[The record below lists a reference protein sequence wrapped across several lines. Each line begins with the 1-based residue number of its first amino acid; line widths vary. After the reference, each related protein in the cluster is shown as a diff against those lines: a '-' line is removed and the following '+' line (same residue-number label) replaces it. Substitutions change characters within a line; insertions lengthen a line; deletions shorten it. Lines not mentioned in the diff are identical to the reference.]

1 MFTQLGLTSIQAEVY
16 LTLAKLGQSKVKTI
30 AKNLQ
35 IDRAQV
41 YRALPTLEENGL
53 VQKILTKPIN
63 YRAIPLE
70 QAFPIL
76 INRQTKTLDNIQEK
90 VEDFIKKFGK
100 TKQELSTKE
109 QPKYVISSMS
119 TAHQNK
125 VKQLFNNLKN
135 SLDVMFNWEVLR
147 YTIKFYG
154 EEYERALRRGVKV
167 RFITD
172 KAKDSEIQKIIQPL
186 KEIGSVEVRKATLF
200 RLSPIAIFDNKIVD
214 IITST
219 DNIEVLRV
227 SHQNLVSSMHDY
239 FELKWRSAHKQ

>member
-1 MFTQLGLTSIQAEVY
+1 M
-16 LTLAKLGQSKVKTI
+16 
-30 AKNLQ
+30 
-35 IDRAQV
+35 
-41 YRALPTLEENGL
+41 
-53 VQKILTKPIN
+53 
-63 YRAIPLE
+63 
-70 QAFPIL
+70 
-76 INRQTKTLDNIQEK
+76 
-90 VEDFIKKFGK
+90 EDFIKKFGK

-125 VKQLFNNLKN
+125 VKQLFSNLQN

-200 RLSPIAIFDNKIVD
+200 RLSPIVIFDNKIVD